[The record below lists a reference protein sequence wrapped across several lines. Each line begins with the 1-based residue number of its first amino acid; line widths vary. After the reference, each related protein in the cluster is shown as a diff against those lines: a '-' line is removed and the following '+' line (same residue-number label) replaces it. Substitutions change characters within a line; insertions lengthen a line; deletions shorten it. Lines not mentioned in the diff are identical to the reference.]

1 MMAEIVLIVIEWFEE
16 KSLRFFRDSCISV
29 MGWHY
34 KAVWHLSTKPFSVDE
49 NMVSKFRE
57 VLSGWGLTL
66 RELVYHAYLHHLKD
80 AVVW

>member
-1 MMAEIVLIVIEWFEE
+1 
-16 KSLRFFRDSCISV
+16 
-29 MGWHY
+29 
-34 KAVWHLSTKPFSVDE
+34 LSTKPFSVDE

-80 AVVW
+80 AVV